1 MIEDEIFE
9 YIQQKGQDITLY
21 DKACKFLMLGDKK
34 LYAYYV
40 QCEYIVGQQE
50 DGQYII
56 DTQNERALYLEK

>member
-21 DKACKFLMLGDKK
+21 NKTCNFLMLGDKK